1 MDFFLY
7 TNSNPRPCRF
17 SRLSGCCLSRHQISQ
32 LFSEIPR
39 QPRVSGYDRPGQD
52 EAYTISDHGLLD
64 FTMYPLIF
72 AFLAITFGT
81 LLLFWWADIAQ
92 LRSRITYRRSLKH
105 RVPLN
110 NESFYDYYY
119 SGSDIPR
126 DIVDQLR
133 ALHER
138 PWEIDSS
145 TIRPYDRV
153 TFIQPEVGTQQVLE
167 EVEDVFDLEPTSE
180 PSLGD
185 ETFDGIVK
193 YVAQR
198 RDGALKEVKP

>member
-1 MDFFLY
+1 
-7 TNSNPRPCRF
+7 
-17 SRLSGCCLSRHQISQ
+17 
-32 LFSEIPR
+32 
-39 QPRVSGYDRPGQD
+39 
-52 EAYTISDHGLLD
+52 
-64 FTMYPLIF
+64 MYPLIILV
-72 AFLAITFGT
+72 FLAITFGI
-81 LLLFWWADIAQ
+81 LFLFWWADIGQ
-92 LRSRITYRRSLKH
+92 LWSRLTYRRSLKH

-110 NESFYDYYY
+110 NELFYDYYY
-119 SGSDIPR
+119 SGSDVPR

-138 PWEIDSS
+138 TWEIDSA
-145 TIRPYDRV
+145 TIRPFDRV

-180 PSLGD
+180 QLLSD

-198 RDGALKEVKP
+198 RDGVLKEASS